1 MSDRHRKI
9 KAGALIVLLKEGN
22 RVGVLTRKSPKN
34 DRFSTD
40 SPYWEMIMQDTG
52 KKHYVLEINL
62 SNGFNRY
69 KIV

>member
-22 RVGVLTRKSPKN
+22 RVGVLTRKLKVN
-34 DRFSTD
+34 QY

-52 KKHYVLEINL
+52 KKHHVLELNL
-62 SNGFNRY
+62 ANGFNRY
-69 KIV
+69 KFV